1 MAGSTRG
8 TVTRLATKQA
18 HKQETVRTES
28 VPLNLSLSTAPSI
41 INNTITALL
50 RILPNKL
57 FNNTITALL
66 RILPNKLFTD
76 LRAVIL
82 AFSSV
87 LLEVY
92 NTTWKT
98 WKYNLRR

>member
-57 FNNTITALL
+57 F
-66 RILPNKLFTD
+66 TD